1 MRILTALIF
10 LFIAR
15 ICFGQTNFTFNNGG
29 ADQVHYYSSF
39 QYENSNDLIIINVKI
54 KDKTYRFIVDTG
66 APTTIST
73 KLFEEIKP
81 EIITKIS
88 ISDANAAKDSI
99 SVVSLNEIVIGDIVF
114 RNIPTLVSKPYVP
127 FDCLEVDG
135 LIGSNLLRNSILQI
149 DEKNKKITITDDA
162 KKLNLN
168 PKQSSKLWLDRQS
181 SPVLWIKLKNN
192 KQEAK
197 EQLLFDSGMQGL
209 YDLSLRQL
217 ASFNKYNI
225 FEELGKSSGI
235 NGMGLH
241 GMAKDTLMYRFRL
254 PVMEIN
260 GAKLL
265 NVVTETTMDDNSRIG
280 AALTHYGVVTVD
292 YRNKKFYFDPFTTTD
307 IDASEKQ
314 FPANI
319 IPKNNKLY
327 IGTVW
332 DDQLNTKISAGD
344 QVVAIDG
351 VNCENYDFCDFLLN
365 PVLKGKDKVRL
376 ITRDNSGKNVET
388 ILERK

>member
-1 MRILTALIF
+1 MRILTLTF
-10 LFIAR
+10 LFITKV
-15 ICFGQTNFTFNNGG
+15 CFGQTGFTFNKGG
-29 ADQVHYYSSF
+29 TDQVHYYSSF
-39 QYENSNDLIIINVKI
+39 QYENVNDIIIINIKI
-54 KDKTYRFIVDTG
+54 KDKTRRFILDTG

-88 ISDANAAKDSI
+88 ITDANAAKDSVV
-99 SVVSLNEIVIGDIVF
+99 VVSLNEIVVGDIVF

-135 LIGSNLLRNSILQI
+135 LIGSNLLRNSIVQI
-149 DEKNKKITITDDA
+149 DEKNKKIIITDDA
-162 KKLNLN
+162 KNLNLN

-241 GMAKDTLMYRFRL
+241 GMAKDTVIYRFRL

-265 NVVTETTMDDNSRIG
+265 NVVTETTMDENSRIG

-292 YRNKKFYFDPFTTTD
+292 YKNKKFYFDPFTLTD

-332 DDQLNTKISAGD
+332 GNQLNTKISTGD

-351 VNCENYDFCDFLLN
+351 VNCEIFNFCDFLLN
-365 PVLKGKDKVRL
+365 PVLKGKDKVL
-376 ITRDNSGKNVET
+376 LTTIDKSGRKIET
-388 ILERK
+388 IIERE